1 MGIRTNTLL
10 LSLILSCSVWTSAQV
25 TIGSAI
31 EPAEGAILDLKEEGE
46 TKKGLGLPRVSL
58 KGRTSLEPCLTA
70 EDNNDSDERLSHIG
84 LLVYNVNEVDGMTNN
99 TITKNEMLCK
109 GLHVWN
115 GEEWKPLVKY
125 HDPDITR
132 SGRKEDLT
140 IKRGP
145 GDSEVT
151 TYTTAY
157 FHGYSRKNS
166 SGKPTTGSV
175 YVCDPNN
182 LVEID
187 AGQWM
192 TMNMRTKYLPGQTTA
207 IVRQVSDNH
216 VSARYIEPKNPA
228 GLSAT
233 DIERNGLFYN
243 WPAATNERDTNRDLG
258 IDPKNDYGSINPTIQ
273 GICPDGWHLP
283 DMKEF
288 DDLRLLHQSQY
299 YLFSDVPYAHSGMN
313 ITAATAAAMTSTFEG
328 IGKSHTPEQG
338 GIDWRRIGAIWGNWN
353 TQSPKSEYGLA
364 GFYWSVNYGPTDT
377 RNEVDKTKWNTRGF
391 RASTGYYKLLSERN
405 EESIQTGSL
414 SFASRVI
421 LQSVRCKKD

>member
-70 EDNNDSDERLSHIG
+70 DDNNDSDERLSHIG
-84 LLVYNVNEVDGMTNN
+84 LLVYNVNVIDGMTNN
-99 TITKNEMLCK
+99 TITKNEMLCE

-125 HDPDITR
+125 HDPDVTR

-157 FHGYSRKNS
+157 FHGYSRKS
-166 SGKPTTGSV
+166 TAGRPMVGSV

-192 TMNMRTKYLPGQTTA
+192 TMNLNTEYLPNETVKIEYHTKDKQKVA
-207 IVRQVSDNH
+207 Q
-216 VSARYIEPKNPA
+216 YIDVLPVGTPSVEDK
-228 GLSAT
+228 
-233 DIERNGLFYN
+233 RKNGLLYN
-243 WPAATNERDTNRDLG
+243 WNAATANRDPNG
-258 IDPKNDYGSINPTIQ
+258 ILTSTESTTPRIQ
-273 GICPDGWHLP
+273 GICPSGWHLP
-283 DMKEF
+283 DRQEMEELKS
-288 DDLRLLHQSQY
+288 LYAAQY
-299 YLFSDVPYAHSGMN
+299 YKFSNVPYGSSLASEAR
-313 ITAATAAAMTSTFEG
+313 ISTAMTSQFEG
-328 IGKSHTPEQG
+328 QGQSHTPEEG
-338 GIDWRRIGAIWGNWN
+338 GIDWRRVGARWSNWN
-353 TQSPKSEYGLA
+353 TQSPPSGYGKS
-364 GFYWSVNYGPTDT
+364 GFWWSSTSGPADT
-377 RNEVDKTKWNTRGF
+377 STASPDLWQYRGYRLTNGFKKGISIIPDSNGEVVT
-391 RASTGYYKLLSERN
+391 
-405 EESIQTGSL
+405 SL
-414 SFASRVI
+414 YASRVI